1 LLSTRFF
8 IFKYDH
14 TKDVHI
20 KLDISRILPLVGS
33 SIKFSGDEG
42 YRGLCLGATTS
53 TITIPGLYSDLF
65 IGQTIKITAGT
76 GFGQERVISSL
87 NDSIIWDSGVATGAN
102 TSVIVDSTKNGLL
115 INILDIKLE

>member
-1 LLSTRFF
+1 
-8 IFKYDH
+8 
-14 TKDVHI
+14 
-20 KLDISRILPLVGS
+20 
-33 SIKFSGDEG
+33 
-42 YRGLCLGATTS
+42 
-53 TITIPGLYSDLF
+53 LF

>member
-1 LLSTRFF
+1 
-8 IFKYDH
+8 
-14 TKDVHI
+14 
-20 KLDISRILPLVGS
+20 
-33 SIKFSGDEG
+33 
-42 YRGLCLGATTS
+42 
-53 TITIPGLYSDLF
+53 LF

-87 NDSIIWDSGVATGAN
+87 NDSIIWDSGVATGA